1 MIIQSSLLGVALLL
15 ATACSRTEPGSVHAS
30 SGTATGTVNSDSNRT
45 ATSQSNEKSDLDH
58 LAAIRKAL
66 VADDSLSVA
75 AKNVQVLTRNGDV
88 LLRGKVPSTLER
100 ESIEA
105 HARSCAATRAVDNQ
119 IETEKN

>member
-30 SGTATGTVNSDSNRT
+30 TGTVNSDSNRT

-58 LAAIRKAL
+58 LATIRKAL

-88 LLRGKVPSTLER
+88 LLRGKVPSTVER
-100 ESIEA
+100 EAVEA
-105 HARSCAATRAVDNQ
+105 HARGCAATRAVDNQ